1 MNRFTRVMTAS
12 VATAAI
18 AASLLVPATAN
29 AQAPAAAPEPIATPQ
44 GAATTVPGGF
54 RDVPGTGPNAQAAS
68 WLKQQ
73 GVSNGAGGPGLF
85 SPNATVRRA
94 DMARFL
100 YRLMGSPTVAT
111 PCEFTDLG
119 ASPDA
124 ELLSATCWLKA
135 NGITI
140 GINNNPTTFG
150 PNNLVTRS
158 QMALFMFRM
167 ASESGVGDD
176 VCGFTD
182 LGSNPSLELR
192 EATCWL
198 KENGVTKGT
207 NPESTRFSPTQAVTR
222 GQMALFLFRL
232 AAAPNAWLPAR
243 IPSDLYPCEAI
254 NPTSCLLPF
263 PSNTFTRV
271 DATTDT
277 GLRLDI
283 SPTATPANKDGKRI
297 DPFEQNRNDG
307 FSPGQVL
314 LTYIPGAGLDQSDA
328 APITDIGKSVLDTS
342 PVLVINAS
350 PDHPDYGDLHPHWV
364 EYDDQATSDAD
375 RLLTVVPARNWE
387 EGVRYIVVVRD
398 LVTEGSAP
406 IQPGADFREM
416 LLGTDFGAPYLD
428 ERGERLREM
437 LADPVLDRFET
448 SGAIA
453 NLIEAWDFTVASE
466 RNLSE
471 RMLKIRDEGLGL
483 LSEGRPAPTFNVPV
497 DTPGTP
503 ANEDGRTR
511 VTRPCPLDPSQTC
524 TRTVVDGTFTVPN
537 YQSGGAPI
545 PGSAG
550 APFNWGSDG
559 LPTRN
564 TRVPNVTEKFRCV
577 FPNDNVVSGASRA
590 KVSLY
595 GHGLLGS
602 YQELSGTSDHLT
614 KFADQENT
622 VFCAA
627 SWAGFS
633 QNDIGNAF
641 SALQDLS
648 LFNAIA
654 DGAQQGFLN
663 QLTLGR
669 LLRHPSGFVANR
681 AFKAGGLASGQPLID
696 NSELGYDGNSQ
707 GGIMGAALTAV
718 ATDFTRAVL
727 GVPGMNY
734 SILLY
739 RSSDWYTYARIFDPA
754 YPNEI
759 DRLQALGLTQILWDR
774 AEGNGYAHHLTD
786 DPLDVE
792 GYNPTPAKEV
802 MLHVAWADHQ
812 VAIVTADNMARTAGI
827 KLYDPPAV
835 ATNRAALFSTPGL
848 GDNPDVEPFWGIGR
862 ITPTEI
868 TNGYT
873 GSVYVMW
880 DSGNTPAPL
889 VNRAPA
895 APGYPDV
902 KGDPHEN
909 PRRAPGSARQR
920 AEFLF
925 GGQLADVC
933 APGPCIAPPR

>member
-1 MNRFTRVMTAS
+1 
-12 VATAAI
+12 
-18 AASLLVPATAN
+18 
-29 AQAPAAAPEPIATPQ
+29 
-44 GAATTVPGGF
+44 
-54 RDVPGTGPNAQAAS
+54 
-68 WLKQQ
+68 
-73 GVSNGAGGPGLF
+73 
-85 SPNATVRRA
+85 
-94 DMARFL
+94 MARFL

-150 PNNLVTRS
+150 PGGLVTRA
-158 QMALFMFRM
+158 QMARFMFRM
-167 ASESGVGDD
+167 AGGDGD
-176 VCGFTD
+176 PEPCGFTD
-182 LGSNPSLELR
+182 LGAAPDDEILT
-192 EATCWL
+192 ATCWL
-198 KENGVTKGT
+198 KAYGVTKGT
-207 NPESTRFSPTQAVTR
+207 NSAGTLFSPVSAVTR

-232 AAAPNAWLPAR
+232 AATPDAWNFTR
-243 IPSDLYPCEAI
+243 IPADLYPCEAV
-254 NPTSCLLPF
+254 NLTSCLLPF
-263 PSNTFTRV
+263 PSNTFTRP
-271 DATTDT
+271 DPTTDT
-277 GLRLDI
+277 GLRLDL

-314 LTYIPGAGLDQSDA
+314 LTYIPDVDLEASDA
-328 APITDIGKSVLDTS
+328 APITDIGKSILETS
-342 PVLVINAS
+342 PVLVINAT
-350 PDHPDYGDLHPHWV
+350 PGHPEYGQLHPHWV
-364 EYDDQATSDAD
+364 EYDSQATSDSD
-375 RLLTVVPARNWE
+375 RLLTVIPARNWE
-387 EGVRYIVVVRD
+387 EGVRYIVVVRN
-398 LVTEGSAP
+398 LSREGSDDAVLP
-406 IQPGADFREM
+406 DSTFVE
-416 LLGTDFGAPYLD
+416 LLSEDPTGSEVLD
-428 ERGERLREM
+428 ERGAALRDM
-437 LADPVLDRFET
+437 LADPVLDPFENGG
-448 SGAIA
+448 SIRG
-453 NLIEAWDFTVASE
+453 LVEAWDFTVASE
-466 RNLSE
+466 RNLAE

-483 LSEGRPAPTFNVPV
+483 LSEGRPAPTFSI
-497 DTPGTP
+497 P
-503 ANEDGRTR
+503 ANPNNTAGVGRQR
-511 VTRPCPLDPSQTC
+511 ITRPCPLDTEQTC
-524 TRTVVDGTFTVPN
+524 TRTVVDGTFTIPN
-537 YQSGGAPI
+537 YQTGGTPT
-545 PGSAG
+545 PGTAG
-550 APFNWGSDG
+550 SPFNWGSDG

-564 TRVPNVTEKFRCV
+564 TRTPNVTENFRCV
-577 FPNDNVVSGASRA
+577 FPNDNVVSGSNRA

-595 GHGLLGS
+595 GHGLLGR
-602 YQELSGTSDHLT
+602 YTELSGTSDHLT

-669 LLRHPSGFVANR
+669 LLRHPNGFVASP
-681 AFKAGGLASGQPLID
+681 AFKAGGSASGAPLID

-734 SILLY
+734 SILLF
-739 RSSDWYTYARIFDPA
+739 RSSDWPTYSRIFNPA
-754 YPNEI
+754 YPDEM
-759 DRLQALGLTQILWDR
+759 DRLQALGLAQILWDR

-786 DPLDVE
+786 DPLDVA

-835 ATNRAALFSTPGL
+835 ATNRASLFSTPGL
-848 GDNPDVEPFWGIGR
+848 GDNPDVEPFWGIER
-862 ITPTEI
+862 ITTGEI
-868 TNGYT
+868 SSGYS
-873 GSVYVMW
+873 GSAYVMW
-880 DSGNTPAPL
+880 DSGNTPAPI
-889 VNRAPA
+889 VNRPPGS
-895 APGYPDV
+895 PGYPDV
-902 KGDPHEN
+902 KGDPHES

-925 GGQLADVC
+925 NGLLADVC
-933 APGPCIAPPR
+933 SPGSCIAPLR